1 MVKEYLAKIKEKKH
15 DLHDFLQSYWNHP
28 HRLAEISL
36 SGTLTQ
42 IEDGRLKTGA
52 GTSTFMDTLVFTGSL
67 FPVIT
72 RKFYENQPFKTSGS
86 GPQPTKGEITI
97 SQNCIYPWRMISNAG
112 HPNDDVT
119 VGTFTRE
126 GFTRTTTSDP
136 WVSGGSSTYDLT
148 GNFICLPNN
157 GGDVVSGG
165 RGADIESSKAEIN
178 FNISVIGIYETV
190 KRFPWVDP
198 WASDTDVFTDWLD
211 DWIANGNATY
221 GGGFSGSSS
230 MSLDFS

>member
-1 MVKEYLAKIKEKKH
+1 MIDEHLAIIKEKKY
-15 DLHDFLQSYWNHP
+15 DLHSFLQEYWNHP

-42 IEDGRLKTGA
+42 IEDDRLKTGA
-52 GTSTFMDTLVFTGSL
+52 GTSAMVDTLVFTGSL
-67 FPVIT
+67 FPKIT
-72 RKFYENQPFKTSGS
+72 RKFYDNEPFKSFD
-86 GPQPTKGEITI
+86 GPDPAKGEITI

-119 VGTFTRE
+119 VGTFTRQ
-126 GFTRTTTSDP
+126 GFTRTTTSSP
-136 WVSGGSSTYDLT
+136 WVFRGSSTYDLT
-148 GNFICLPNN
+148 GNFECSPIN
-157 GGDVVSGG
+157 GGDIVSGG

-198 WASDTDVFTDWLD
+198 WASDTDVFADWLD